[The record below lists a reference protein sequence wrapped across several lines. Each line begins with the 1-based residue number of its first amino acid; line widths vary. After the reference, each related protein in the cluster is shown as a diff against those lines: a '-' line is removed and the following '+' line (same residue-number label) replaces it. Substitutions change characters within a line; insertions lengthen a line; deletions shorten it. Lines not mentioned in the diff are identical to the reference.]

1 MTDKNLKI
9 TAGVLSAVL
18 FITLILKLDNVPGGM
33 ILSGL
38 FLGIIIIFGIL
49 LVCLLFATLLGLIL
63 KKYSFFTL
71 YLVCTVVAF
80 SIFHYHLYSPKL
92 KIIVPRN
99 YQGDVNLV
107 LSNVKDNILN
117 IDSNGVGYINQWTF
131 DKTYTTPEVVD
142 SDGKNLNK
150 FCIGFNSSI
159 FWGKGSMCCIIGREI
174 SSLDFKIA
182 ARKKSEQKN
191 DYSRVLT
198 ALVNKKL
205 LLLIKPDKYTKID
218 SASTTK

>member
-1 MTDKNLKI
+1 MTDRNLKI
-9 TAGVLSAVL
+9 TAGILSAIL

-49 LVCLLFATLLGLIL
+49 LACLLFASLLGLIL

-71 YLVCTVVAF
+71 YLVCTVVTF
-80 SIFHYHLYSPKL
+80 SIFHYQLYSPTL
-92 KIIVPRN
+92 KIIVPRD

-131 DKTYTTPEVVD
+131 DKTYNIPEVVD

-150 FCIGFNSSI
+150 FCIGFNPSTL
-159 FWGKGSMCCIIGREI
+159 WGKGRMCCISGQEI
-174 SSLDFKIA
+174 MSLDFEIA
-182 ARKKSEQKN
+182 ARKKSGQKN

-198 ALVNKKL
+198 TLVNKKL
-205 LLLIKPDKYTKID
+205 LLLKKTDEYTKID
-218 SASTTK
+218 SASVPK